1 MIGRLLRVIGLC
13 LAVPAV
19 SAWAADETYV
29 DELIMQARAKRLSE
43 RVEWLRLL
51 HYEPYSWRL
60 GRRSLADDPRF
71 FNAPNGKVDPVAE
84 LDATLRAFFSDR
96 PETDKQ
102 QNPQCAFI
110 ARYHWLKQELG
121 FDPTRLPPQRCARFE
136 QWRERLNPGVL
147 TLVFPAAYLNNPAS
161 LYGHTL
167 LRIDAKDHDDRTRL
181 LSYAI
186 NYAAATD
193 ETSGIV
199 FAARGLFGGYPG
211 LFAIAPYYIKVTEYN
226 DLENRDIWEYELNF
240 TEAEIDRLLMHV
252 WELGPI
258 RFDYYFFD
266 ENCSYHLLS
275 LFEVARPDL
284 RLTEQFKAWAIPAD
298 TVRAVVQQ
306 QGLLRRVT
314 YRPARSTTI
323 RTWQE
328 RMPNANVEL
337 ARALA
342 SGELEPAAPA
352 VQALPETERARI
364 LELAF
369 EYLEYQRLASARPGV
384 EPSLE
389 TSRRLRALLV
399 ARAAVGAPSPPPVPT
414 PAVRPDEGHG
424 SARIGIGV
432 GRSDGARFTE
442 LRLRP
447 AYHDIYDPEEGY
459 NRGAQIEFFNL
470 ALRQTEDQEGIRLER
485 LDLIDIT
492 SLSPRDGFFRPR
504 SWNVAASVVRQR
516 FADGSRPLVF
526 RVGGGA
532 GAAYEPIPGTLLYG
546 TIDTAFDVGS
556 NYDAGYAVGIGPALG
571 ALIDIGPR
579 ARLGLYGRALRYGWG
594 DDHDAR
600 EMKLVQTYNP
610 SRQMQWRIE
619 LGRAREFDHAWN
631 SAALFWN
638 LYF

>member
-1 MIGRLLRVIGLC
+1 MIGRILAGVGLC
-13 LAVPAV
+13 LACLASP
-19 SAWAADETYV
+19 SWAGDEYA
-29 DELIMQARAKRLSE
+29 DELIAAARAKRLGE
-43 RVEWLRLL
+43 RVEWLQLL

-71 FNAPNGKVDPVAE
+71 FNAPNGKTDPVAE
-84 LDATLRAFFSDR
+84 LDATLRAFFSTR
-96 PETDKQ
+96 VETDSE

-110 ARYHWLKQELG
+110 ARYHWLKHELA
-121 FDPTRLPPQRCARFE
+121 FDPARLPEQRCARFE
-136 QWRERLNPGVL
+136 RWRERLNPGVL
-147 TLVFPAAYLNNPAS
+147 TLIFPAAYLNNPAS

-167 LRIDAKDHDDRTRL
+167 LRIDAKDQTERTRL
-181 LSYAI
+181 LAYAI

-211 LFAIAPYYIKVTEYN
+211 MFAIAPYYVKVTEYN
-226 DLENRDIWEYELNF
+226 DLENRDIWEYELDF

-252 WELGPI
+252 WELGPV

-275 LFEVARPDL
+275 LFEVARPGL

-298 TVRAVVQQ
+298 TVRAVVQE

-323 RTWQE
+323 RALQT
-328 RMPNANVEL
+328 RMPDTQMQMAQTL
-337 ARALA
+337 ARGDVA
-342 SGELEPAAPA
+342 PTDAAI
-352 VQALPETERARI
+352 QALSDTERARV

-369 EYLEYQRLASARPGV
+369 EYLEYERLAAARPGA
-384 EPSLE
+384 EPSIE
-389 TSRRLRALLV
+389 TSKRLRALLV
-399 ARAAVGAPSPPPVPT
+399 ARSGVAAPSSLPVPT

-432 GRSDGARFTE
+432 GRADGANFTE

-459 NRGAQIEFFNL
+459 NRGAQIEFFNI
-470 ALRQTEDQEGIRLER
+470 ALRDTEGQDGVRLER

-492 SLSPRDGFFRPR
+492 SLSPRDAFFKPR
-504 SWNVAASVVRQR
+504 SWSVGAGLLRKR
-516 FADGSRPLVF
+516 FEDGTRPLIF

-532 GAAYEPIPGTLLYG
+532 GVAYEPMVGTLLYG
-546 TIDTAFDVGS
+546 TLDVALDVG
-556 NYDAGYAVGIGPALG
+556 NHYEDGYAVGAGPAFGMLTDV
-571 ALIDIGPR
+571 APR
-579 ARLGLYGRALRYGWG
+579 ARIGLNARAIRYGVG
-594 DDHDAR
+594 DDHNAR
-600 EMKLVQTYNP
+600 ELRLVQTYNP

-619 LGRAREFDHAWN
+619 IGRSREFDHAWN
-631 SAALFWN
+631 SAVLYWN